1 MNTRTTLRILRRRT
15 RKLGSVALTG
25 ALVAVGTAGCV
36 GGGGDGSTAPPIT
49 ENTIGL
55 HAFEGCDPLLIYFQ
69 EEARA
74 SLDAYGEL
82 GGPVAVDDAI
92 GAPARGDGE
101 VGGEGPGDPSPQA
114 PGSGNAGG
122 DDGNVDFSGTNVQ
135 EVGVDEPD
143 IVKTD
148 GERLYVAQNGY
159 LLVYGADDLAEIGKV
174 QTVGGDAQL
183 LVGGDRAVVLSRLYG
198 APPEDFPEADA
209 DRIARTSKTAIA
221 VYDIGGDGDP
231 VLLRRRYVEGE
242 LQAARL
248 AAGTLRVAVHYDAAQ
263 YIDWGDVYGGGVSPG
278 EPGVAIPPSEGG
290 GSAGGVG
297 TGGADGSAG
306 APIDTREDPQVA
318 EDDWRTRLGRMI
330 DESTLID
337 WVPLA
342 YDAIG
347 DVREVEQPVAC
358 GRFHR
363 PGERAGHGVTAVIS
377 LDLDTPLADL
387 DDAAVVTG
395 PGVVYASK
403 EGLYLTTTRFPGSF
417 ARGGDVTVG
426 VGGVATGGD
435 TEPGAAVDVDA
446 PDDAPSA
453 EPIDSRA
460 QGLQV
465 ADDERQATQIHRL
478 DIADGAAGAR
488 YVASGRV
495 FGAPL
500 NSFALSE
507 HAGALRI
514 ATTETDPETW
524 DTANHLFV
532 LDTTPSDDV
541 LPVTGQV
548 IGLAGGER
556 IYAARFMGDRG
567 FVVTFRQVDPLFTFD
582 LADPTAPAQV
592 GELKV
597 PGFST
602 YLHPFGDDHL
612 IGIGQDATDEGR
624 VTGMKLS
631 LFDVSDFAN
640 PTLAHDHLFGQGWSE
655 ALYDHHAFTFW
666 GPESLLVVPIE
677 AWETETPR
685 NGLNLF
691 HVSAADGFS
700 EVGFVDHADLL
711 PDAWATMRRSVVIGD
726 ALYSLSTV
734 GIKATGMAD
743 LDDRAHCLFPE
754 PVYDHGE
761 GRPEP
766 GVGPRPDAPAPA
778 LPSEATPDDEGGAGD
793 GDDRG

>member
-1 MNTRTTLRILRRRT
+1 MKTRTTLRNLRRSTTKIGR
-15 RKLGSVALTG
+15 VALAG
-25 ALVAVGTAGCV
+25 ALVSVGASGCV
-36 GGGGDGSTAPPIT
+36 DGGGDGAAAPPIT
-49 ENTIGL
+49 ENAIGL
-55 HAFEGCDPLLIYFQ
+55 HAFEGCDPLLTYFQ
-69 EEARA
+69 EEAHA
-74 SLDAYGEL
+74 SLTAYGDF
-82 GGPVAVDDAI
+82 GGPVAVDDAL
-92 GAPARGDGE
+92 GAPSRDAA
-101 VGGEGPGDPSPQA
+101 GGEGAGDPSPQA

-122 DDGNVDFSGTNVQ
+122 DGGNVDFSGTNVQ

-148 GERLYVAQNGY
+148 GQRLYVTQNGY

-174 QTVGGDAQL
+174 PTVGGDAQL

-263 YIDWGDVYGGGVSPG
+263 YIDWGDVYGEGRGGESA
-278 EPGVAIPPSEGG
+278 PGVAIPPTEGG
-290 GSAGGVG
+290 GSADGTG
-297 TGGADGSAG
+297 TGGAAGSAG
-306 APIDTREDPQVA
+306 APIDTREDPQA
-318 EDDWRTRLGRMI
+318 ADDDWRTRLGRMI
-330 DESTLID
+330 DESTLVD

-347 DVREVEQPVAC
+347 DLREVEQPISCA
-358 GRFHR
+358 RFHR

-377 LDLDTPLADL
+377 IDLDAPLADL

-403 EGLYLTTTRFPGSF
+403 EGLYLTTTRFPASF
-417 ARGGDVTVG
+417 ARGGDVA
-426 VGGVATGGD
+426 VGGGVVTGGA
-435 TEPGAAVDVDA
+435 EPGTAVDVDE
-446 PDDAPSA
+446 APSA
-453 EPIDSRA
+453 EPTDSRA

-465 ADDERQATQIHRL
+465 ADDDRQATQIHRL

-507 HAGALRI
+507 YAGALRI
-514 ATTETDPETW
+514 ATTETDPATW
-524 DTANHLFV
+524 ETANHLFV

-548 IGLAGGER
+548 IGLADGER

-602 YLHPFGDDHL
+602 YLHPFGEDHL
-612 IGIGQDATDEGR
+612 IGIGQDATEEGR

-631 LFDVSDFAN
+631 LFDVSDFAH

-677 AWETETPR
+677 AWETDTPR

-691 HVSAADGFS
+691 HVSTADGFTD
-700 EVGFVDHADLL
+700 VGFVDHADLL

-734 GIKATGMAD
+734 GIKATGMAN

-754 PVYDHGE
+754 AIHD
-761 GRPEP
+761 GRDGGAEP
-766 GVGPRPDAPAPA
+766 GLPPRGGAEPTPLPAQP
-778 LPSEATPDDEGGAGD
+778 TPDDEGGAGD
-793 GDDRG
+793 PDERG

>member
-1 MNTRTTLRILRRRT
+1 MNTRTALRNLRRRST
-15 RKLGSVALTG
+15 KIGRAAQAGVALTG
-25 ALVAVGTAGCV
+25 LALTVGTSGCID
-36 GGGGDGSTAPPIT
+36 GGGDGPSAPPIT
-49 ENTIGL
+49 ENAIGL
-55 HAFEGCDPLLIYFQ
+55 HAFEGCDPLLTYFQ
-69 EEARA
+69 EEAHA
-74 SLDAYGEL
+74 SLDAYGEF
-82 GGPVAVDDAI
+82 GGPVAVDDAL
-92 GAPARGDGE
+92 GAPTRGE
-101 VGGEGPGDPSPQA
+101 AGGEGAGDPSPQA
-114 PGSGNAGG
+114 PGDG
-122 DDGNVDFSGTNVQ
+122 DNGNVDFSGTNVQ

-148 GERLYVAQNGY
+148 GERLYVTQNGY

-248 AAGTLRVAVHYDAAQ
+248 AAGTLRVAIHYDAAQ
-263 YIDWGDVYGGGVSPG
+263 YIDWGDVYGEGRGGETPG

-290 GSAGGVG
+290 GSAGGTG

-318 EDDWRTRLGRMI
+318 DDDWRTRLGRMI
-330 DESTLID
+330 DESTLVD

-347 DVREVEQPVAC
+347 DLREVEQPVTC

-403 EGLYLTTTRFPGSF
+403 QGLYLTTTRFPGGF

-426 VGGVATGGD
+426 VGGVATGGAA
-435 TEPGAAVDVDA
+435 EPGTAVDVDA
-446 PDDAPSA
+446 PEADPT
-453 EPIDSRA
+453 DSRA

-465 ADDERQATQIHRL
+465 ADDDRQATQIHRL

-514 ATTETDPETW
+514 ATTETDTETW
-524 DTANHLFV
+524 ETANHLFV
-532 LDTTPSDDV
+532 LDTTPDDDV

-548 IGLAGGER
+548 IGLADGER

-612 IGIGQDATDEGR
+612 IGIGQDATEEGR

-677 AWETETPR
+677 AWETDTPR

-691 HVSAADGFS
+691 HVSAADGFTD
-700 EVGFVDHADLL
+700 VGFVDHADLL

-743 LDDRAHCLFPE
+743 LDDRARCLFPE
-754 PVYDHGE
+754 AVHDHGE

-766 GVGPRPDAPAPA
+766 GATPRPIDPEPA
-778 LPSEATPDDEGGAGD
+778 LPPEATPDDEGGAED
-793 GDDRG
+793 PDERG